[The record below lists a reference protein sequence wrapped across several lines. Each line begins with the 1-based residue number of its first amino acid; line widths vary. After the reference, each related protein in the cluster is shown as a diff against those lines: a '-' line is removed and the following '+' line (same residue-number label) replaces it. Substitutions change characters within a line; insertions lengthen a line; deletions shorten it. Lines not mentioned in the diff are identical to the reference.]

1 MNKAELIIHPVR
13 FRIMRTLA
21 ERPLTTAQI
30 AAQMPDTPKS
40 SIYRHLKLLLEGEAI
55 ALADTRLINGIQE
68 KVYQL
73 AKAPYLDAAD
83 IQQATAD
90 DHLHYFTNYTVS
102 LLSGFAH
109 YLQTANNIDF
119 VADNTGYTEATFY
132 ANDAEMLAMQTALNK
147 ALLPLFANDGT
158 ENGRR
163 KRKIAIIIHPEEGS
177 GNGDQ
182 GSETTPAD
190 PKRQP
195 SPIPNPQ

>member
-1 MNKAELIIHPVR
+1 MKKAELIIHPVR

-68 KVYQL
+68 KTYQL
-73 AKAPYLDAAD
+73 AKRPYLSAIDL
-83 IQQATAD
+83 QQATAD
-90 DHLHYFTNYTVS
+90 DHLQYFTNYTIS

-109 YLQTANNIDF
+109 YLQTSNNIDL

-147 ALLPLFANDGT
+147 ALLPLLGNDGE

-163 KRKIAIIIHPEEGS
+163 KRKIAIILHPENE
-177 GNGDQ
+177 
-182 GSETTPAD
+182 
-190 PKRQP
+190 
-195 SPIPNPQ
+195 